1 MASESFHLE
10 SSQSSLLKQYQI
22 DLIDKAMSCGA
33 LKFGS
38 FTLKSGRTSPYF
50 FNAGLLSTGPILA
63 LLSEAFAATIVAAQQ
78 PSSSNNKTS
87 TPIPPF
93 DVLFGPAYK
102 GIAFA
107 ATTSLV
113 LHTHYRDSPNI
124 ISTTPETGIGF
135 AYNRKELKSHGEG
148 GSLVGC
154 SVSNKKVV
162 ILDDVMTAGTAVREA
177 IDIVSREG
185 GDVVGV
191 IQLLDREEVGKDGAS
206 STVHEVEEIIGKGRV
221 KSILRMRDLIA
232 WLDSKGMKKELQDME
247 EYRSQY
253 GLKD

>member
-1 MASESFHLE
+1 MSSE
-10 SSQSSLLKQYQI
+10 SSQDSSTKSSLLKQYQI

-38 FTLKSGRTSPYF
+38 FTLKSGRISPYF

-63 LLSEAFAATIVAAQQ
+63 VLSEAFAATIVAAQQ
-78 PSSSNNKTS
+78 PQLTKDDN

-113 LHTHYRDSPNI
+113 LHTHYRESENA
-124 ISTTPETGIGF
+124 ISNSPETGIGF
-135 AYNRKELKSHGEG
+135 AYNRKELKPHGEG

-154 SVSNKKVV
+154 PVSNKQVV

-177 IDIVSREG
+177 IEIVRGEG
-185 GDVVGV
+185 GEVVGV
-191 IQLLDREEVGKDGAS
+191 IQLLDREEVGKDGSS
-206 STVHEVEEIIGKGRV
+206 STVDEVESIIGKGRV
-221 KSILRMRDLIA
+221 KSILRMRDLIE
-232 WLDSKGMKKELQDME
+232 WLKTKEMTQELETME
-247 EYRSQY
+247 EYRIQY
-253 GLKD
+253 GLKR

>member
-1 MASESFHLE
+1 
-10 SSQSSLLKQYQI
+10 
-22 DLIDKAMSCGA
+22 MSCEA

-38 FTLKSGRTSPYF
+38 FTLKSGRISPYF
-50 FNAGLLSTGPILA
+50 FNAGLLSTGPILSI
-63 LLSEAFAATIVAAQQ
+63 LSEAFAATIVAAQQ
-78 PSSSNNKTS
+78 PSSSNPDHS

-107 ATTSLV
+107 ATTALV
-113 LHTHYRDSPNI
+113 LHTHYRETPNI
-124 ISTTPETGIGF
+124 ISSNPETGIGF
-135 AYNRKELKSHGEG
+135 AYNRKEIKSHGEG
-148 GSLVGC
+148 GSLVGS
-154 SVSNKKVV
+154 SVSNKKVI

-177 IDIVSREG
+177 IDIVRKEG
-185 GDVVGV
+185 GEVVGV

-206 STVHEVEEIIGKGRV
+206 STVHEVEGIIGKGRV

-232 WLDSKGMKKELQDME
+232 WLKSKGMQKELEDME
-247 EYRSQY
+247 EYRSKY